1 MIQVV
6 KILHNE
12 RSMVFISFLI
22 GMGLVIMMFHKP
34 LLKRKTLALP
44 IFDIVKRT
52 VAIDEKCYQYS
63 AEDATCDLPSF
74 K

>member
-34 LLKRKTLALP
+34 FLTRKTLALP

-52 VAIDEKCYQYS
+52 VSIDEKCYQYS